1 MKYTDIKTKK
11 AKIQHIRTMLGTNL
25 NWASKGV
32 IRIFENQTADEQN
45 VEDTVEN
52 NGIGFTG
59 ADANILT
66 SFAKQIIKGRT
77 LSPKQQAILFKKM
90 PKYSTQL
97 ERMTKDT
104 VKAQPETTN
113 PVELN
118 LKAIDDKE
126 LLALFY
132 SLQGSIQYYE
142 AAEGNYGPETT
153 ARNEC
158 YKEFDK
164 AVKEAEHRGLL

>member
-1 MKYTDIKTKK
+1 MKYAEIKTKK

-32 IRIFENQTADEQN
+32 IRIFENQTQDEQN
-45 VEDTVEN
+45 VEGTVEN

-59 ADANILT
+59 VDAHILT

-77 LSPKQQAILFKKM
+77 MSPKQQAILFKKM
-90 PKYSTQL
+90 PKYSGQL
-97 ERMTKDT
+97 ERMTRDV
-104 VKAQPETTN
+104 VKAQTETTN

-118 LKAIDDKE
+118 LKVIEDEE
-126 LLALFY
+126 LLTLFY

-142 AAEGNYGPETT
+142 AAEGNYGQETD

-158 YKEFDK
+158 YTQFNK
-164 AVKEAEHRGLL
+164 AVKEAEHRGLI

>member
-1 MKYTDIKTKK
+1 MKYADIKAKK
-11 AKIQHIRTMLGTNL
+11 DKVQHIRTMLGTNL

-32 IRIFENQTADEQN
+32 IRIFENQTQDEQN
-45 VEDTVEN
+45 VEGTVEN

-59 ADANILT
+59 VDAGILS

-77 LSPKQQAILFKKM
+77 MSVKQQAILFKKM
-90 PKYSTQL
+90 PKYAGQL
-97 ERMTKDT
+97 ERMTRDV
-104 VKAQPETTN
+104 VKEQTTN

-118 LKAIDDKE
+118 LAVIEDDE
-126 LLALFY
+126 LLTLFH

-142 AAEGNYGPETT
+142 AAEGNYGRETND
-153 ARNEC
+153 RNEC
-158 YKEFDK
+158 YTQFNK